1 MINFIRSNKQRIISI
16 PVLVVLLGV
25 AVYFASFLPSAD
37 WYVSF
42 DPAARGVY
50 SGHWPYENPGYR
62 YPPWA
67 VLPLLPMVL
76 FPPDFAHGL
85 MVVTT
90 ALILIYI
97 AWRLHA
103 QPLAVAAFLL
113 SPTAVGILLVNN
125 LDPFAISGIFLPP
138 VWGLFVLVIKPQV
151 GLGVMLY
158 YLFQTWKNERF
169 WGVVRTFAPMI
180 IAYSISVAFF
190 PIWVTRMLENPS
202 NSWNRSLFPYAIPLG
217 LFIMWLAIRRKN
229 PYFALAASAFLTP
242 YLTFYSYIAVQ
253 IALLHED
260 VEKVIR
266 RDVLQ
271 IILSIFLWV
280 IMLVFRL

>member
-1 MINFIRSNKQRIISI
+1 MILI
-16 PVLVVLLGV
+16 PALVILLGV
-25 AVYFASFLPSAD
+25 AVYFAAFLPSAD
-37 WYVSF
+37 WYVTF

-50 SGHWPYENPGYR
+50 AGHWPYENPGYR

-67 VLPLLPMVL
+67 ILPLLPMVL
-76 FPPDFAHGL
+76 FPPLLAHGL
-85 MVVTT
+85 MVVVT
-90 ALILIYI
+90 ALVLIYI
-97 AWRLHA
+97 AWRLRA

-138 VWGLFVLVIKPQV
+138 VWGVFVLVIKPQV
-151 GLGVMLY
+151 GVGVMLY

-169 WGVVRTFAPMI
+169 WGCVRTFAPMI

-202 NSWNRSLFPYAIPLG
+202 NSWNRSLFPYAIPVG
-217 LFIMWLAIRRKN
+217 LLIMWLAIRRKN
-229 PYFALAASAFLTP
+229 PYFALAASVFLTP
-242 YLTFYSYIAVQ
+242 YMTFYSYIAVQ
-253 IALLHED
+253 IALLHKD

-271 IILSIFLWV
+271 IILTIFLWV
-280 IMLVFRL
+280 VTLVFHL

>member
-1 MINFIRSNKQRIISI
+1 MIKLIRSKPHTIILLS
-16 PVLVVLLGV
+16 VLGVLLGV

-37 WYVSF
+37 WYATF

-67 VLPLLPMVL
+67 ILPLLPMVL
-76 FPPDFAHGL
+76 FPPQLAHGL

-97 AWRLHA
+97 AWRLRA
-103 QPLAVAAFLL
+103 PALAVAAFLL

-125 LDPFAISGIFLPP
+125 LDPLAILGIFLPP

-151 GLGVMLY
+151 GFGVMLY

-169 WGVVRTFAPMI
+169 GGVVRTFAPVI

-190 PIWVTRMLENPS
+190 PIWVTRMLENPA

-217 LFIMWLAIRRKN
+217 IFIMWLAIRRKN
-229 PYFALAASAFLTP
+229 PYFALGASVFLTP
-242 YLTFYSYIAVQ
+242 YLTFYSYIAIQ
-253 IALLHED
+253 IALLHKD

-271 IILSIFLWV
+271 IILSVFLWV
-280 IMLVFRL
+280 IMLTFRL